1 MSGGGVLGF
10 GDLNGTRSVS
20 FVTRVSDGRPMWD
33 EVIVAVLAQT
43 PIAGVSAGQDRIVEI
58 SYPSVAA
65 LSLGRLIGLICESIP
80 AQVCHIPV
88 SYLLFALPLAP
99 LGAALYLLQKV
110 FGSRYLVTN
119 RGVEIRSSIG
129 ARLVKRVELA
139 DIAEITCKVHSGQ
152 AFHHA
157 ADVELR
163 NAKGSVLATLAGV
176 SRPERL
182 RSAILEIRDARM
194 SNDAALA
201 QIQARK

>member
-1 MSGGGVLGF
+1 
-10 GDLNGTRSVS
+10 
-20 FVTRVSDGRPMWD
+20 MWD
-33 EVIVAVLAQT
+33 EVIVADWAQT
-43 PIAGVSAGQDRIVEI
+43 PISGVSAGQDRIIEI

-65 LSLGRLIGLICESIP
+65 MSLGKLIGQICESIP
-80 AQVCHIPV
+80 TQVCHIPV

-99 LGAALYLLQKV
+99 LGAALYLAQKV
-110 FGSRYLVTN
+110 IGNRYLVTN

-129 ARLVKRVELA
+129 AKLEKRVELA
-139 DIAEITCKVHSGQ
+139 DIADITCRVRSGQ

-163 NAKGSVLATLAGV
+163 NATGGILATLAGV

-182 RSAILEIRDARM
+182 RRAILEIRDARM
-194 SNDAALA
+194 SNDAAFA